1 MEEKESQF
9 IVKVDME
16 TSEVSLQVENMTEVQ
31 VVAVMMEL
39 LKKIVT
45 TPDSDFIHASFDN
58 YESYRA
64 FMEQEGKK

>member
-31 VVAVMMEL
+31 VVAVMVEL
-39 LKKIVT
+39 LQKMVT
-45 TPDSDFIHASFDN
+45 LPDSVIHASFDN
-58 YESYRA
+58 YESYQA
-64 FMEQEGKK
+64 FMEQERKK